1 MVTTFNL
8 HGIMEQELKRDFPGI
23 YGTLESEAGPK
34 RADELD
40 RIYQQLTKVRSTI
53 ERIDRQI
60 RDARDLIAQK
70 ATLRD
75 VGTIREQASKEIQ
88 DFRSDM
94 HGFRTTCDDAV
105 DLLDKIKEL
114 DKGVIDWF
122 DELKVN
128 LSGSSDKDAL
138 LWIGL
143 GQAGGQ
149 ILREC
154 LTYCLQ
160 NLADARCSALLTALG
175 ITSEDKKKILRSM
188 KAIHSTK
195 VEKKEEAETELLGIF
210 DKKATFCHQSW

>member
-23 YGTLESEAGPK
+23 YGTLESETGPE

-75 VGTIREQASKEIQ
+75 VGTIREQASER
-88 DFRSDM
+88 FRNFKSDM
-94 HGFRTTCDDAV
+94 HGFRTNCDDAV

-122 DELKVN
+122 DELKLN

-143 GQAGGQ
+143 GQGRWTNPQRMPDVLFAKSRRCQVFSLAHSLRNYIGGQ
-149 ILREC
+149 EE
-154 LTYCLQ
+154 
-160 NLADARCSALLTALG
+160 NSARHEGYSL
-175 ITSEDKKKILRSM
+175 DKSGEERRSR
-188 KAIHSTK
+188 IRTPRD
-195 VEKKEEAETELLGIF
+195 F
-210 DKKATFCHQSW
+210 